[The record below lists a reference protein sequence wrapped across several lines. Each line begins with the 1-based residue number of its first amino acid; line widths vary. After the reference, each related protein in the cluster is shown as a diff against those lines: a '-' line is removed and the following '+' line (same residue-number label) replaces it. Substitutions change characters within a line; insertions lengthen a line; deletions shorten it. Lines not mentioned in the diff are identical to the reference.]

1 MHSRILNIVNDHVA
15 KEQTRC
21 TREIKMAAQRMQN
34 LHKFQEERAAKDKV
48 EQLEQERQALLK
60 KKSSNNRHGFV
71 QESSVTKSAKT
82 DDQGENDMSI
92 ISAEDAMKV
101 ILHLQDKLTTQR
113 AFWDMKFVTLQKK
126 FEEEKMFLANKLS
139 SN

>member
-1 MHSRILNIVNDHVA
+1 
-15 KEQTRC
+15 
-21 TREIKMAAQRMQN
+21 
-34 LHKFQEERAAKDKV
+34 
-48 EQLEQERQALLK
+48 LK

-113 AFWDMKFVTLQKK
+113 AFWDMKFVTL
-126 FEEEKMFLANKLS
+126 
-139 SN
+139 